1 MTMISGGRFRILRRL
16 SVAANHA
23 ILWIAVLW
31 AVIPML
37 WIVVASLQ
45 TNDRLFQ
52 YPPNWWP
59 AFYWGNFE
67 SVLTRTQVPRQMLN
81 SALISAA
88 TAVLTVATGA
98 LAAYPLGRIKFK
110 LRNYL
115 LFAVLGTQMIPGL
128 SNIIPLYIMIQNIGG
143 VDNPAWLVVVYTAG
157 ALPLAIWMLTG
168 FYQSVPSELEEAA
181 MIDGCTPFAAF
192 WRVILP
198 LVAPGIAA
206 MVILTFANTWNEF
219 VIALTLITSSELK
232 TFQLGLYDFLSTDA
246 QTFLR
251 YGNLHAAAVL
261 GLIPTLIAYMVVQR
275 QLISGITAGA
285 VKG

>member
-1 MTMISGGRFRILRRL
+1 MTHRKPLRRYAGTAL
-16 SVAANHA
+16 NHG
-23 ILWIAVLW
+23 ILWVAVLW

-45 TNDRLFQ
+45 PNERLFQ
-52 YPPNWWP
+52 YPPNWLP
-59 AFYWGNFE
+59 EFFMGNFIG
-67 SVLTRTQVPRQMLN
+67 VLTRTQVPRQMLN
-81 SALISAA
+81 SALISGA
-88 TAVLTVATGA
+88 TAILTVAAGA
-98 LAAYPLGRIKFK
+98 LAAYPLGRIRFP
-110 LRNYL
+110 LRNVL

-128 SNIIPLYIMIQNIGG
+128 SNIIPLYIMIQGVGG
-143 VDNPAWLVVVYTAG
+143 IDNPLWLAVIYTAG

-168 FYQSVPSELEEAA
+168 FYQSVPAELEEAA
-181 MIDGCTPFAAF
+181 MIDGCTPFQAF
-192 WRVILP
+192 WRVVLP

-219 VIALTLITSSELK
+219 VIVLTMITSSELK

-261 GLIPTLIAYMVVQR
+261 GLIPTLIAYLVVQR